1 MKLAQRILDNLM
13 AAVLWFDRDLY
24 LQYINPAGESLLQL
38 SANQACG
45 LHAEVL
51 FPDCQCFQRVMAE
64 SRTITEHGLKIGILT
79 GSQLTVDCSI
89 TPIRDPH
96 YYSHNNNE
104 LGIIP
109 PDAFLVE
116 MVNVDQQ
123 LRLTREEDLSLR
135 RRAVHNLLRGLAH
148 EIKNPLGG
156 LRGAAQLLARELP
169 AQQREYTDII
179 IGEAD
184 RLQTLL
190 DRMLGPRTLP
200 RKEWVNIHKV
210 LCLGKQLINNES
222 GEKIVIIEDYDP
234 SVPEIFADPD
244 QLHQAFLN
252 LLRNAVQAMNGS
264 GILTLRTR
272 IEHRVKLDTKLHKMA
287 VRVDIQDNGPGI
299 PEEIFEHIFYPMVT
313 GRAEGTGLGLTIAQN
328 LVHRNGG
335 TISCESRPNKTV
347 FSISLPIT
355 T

>member
-1 MKLAQRILDNLM
+1 MELAQRILDNLM
-13 AAVLWFDRDLY
+13 TAVLWFDRDLS
-24 LQYINPAGESLLQL
+24 LQYINPAGETLLQL
-38 SANQACG
+38 SANQVCG
-45 LHAEVL
+45 LHAEIL
-51 FPDCQCFQRVMAE
+51 FPDCPCFQRLITE
-64 SRTITEHGLKIGILT
+64 PRTLTEHGLKIGTLT
-79 GSQLTVDCSI
+79 GSQMTVDCSI
-89 TPIRDPH
+89 TPIRNPH
-96 YYSHNNNE
+96 FYPNNNNG

-169 AQQREYTDII
+169 LQQREYTDII

-190 DRMLGPRTLP
+190 DRMLGPRTPP
-200 RKEWVNIHKV
+200 RKEWINIHKV
-210 LCLGKQLINNES
+210 LCLGRQLITNES
-222 GEKIVIIEDYDP
+222 GELIEIIEDYDP
-234 SVPEIFADPD
+234 SVPDIFADPD

-252 LLRNAVQAMNGS
+252 LLRNAVQAMNGQ
-264 GILTLRTR
+264 GVLTLRTR
-272 IEHRVKLDTKLHKMA
+272 IEHRVKLDNKLHKMA

-335 TISCESRPNKTV
+335 TISCESRPTKTV
-347 FSISLPIT
+347 FTISLPIT

>member
-51 FPDCQCFQRVMAE
+51 FQDYQCFQRVMAE

-335 TISCESRPNKTV
+335 TISCESRPSRTV

>member
-51 FPDCQCFQRVMAE
+51 FTDCQCFQRVMAE

-313 GRAEGTGLGLTIAQN
+313 GRAEGTGLGLTIARN
-328 LVHRNGG
+328 LVQRNGG
-335 TISCESRPNKTV
+335 TISCESRPSRTV

>member
-51 FPDCQCFQRVMAE
+51 FTDCQCFQRVMAE

-335 TISCESRPNKTV
+335 TISCESRPSRTV